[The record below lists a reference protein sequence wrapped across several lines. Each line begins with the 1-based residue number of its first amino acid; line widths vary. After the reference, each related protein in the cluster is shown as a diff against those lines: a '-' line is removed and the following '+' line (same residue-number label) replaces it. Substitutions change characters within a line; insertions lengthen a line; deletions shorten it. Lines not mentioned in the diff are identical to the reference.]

1 VSVGKE
7 AWVREVAAQAPKGAM
22 TAEQFLY
29 LWNAE
34 ERRFAGA
41 MNGIANMSG
50 SGYHYEIRH

>member
-1 VSVGKE
+1 
-7 AWVREVAAQAPKGAM
+7 M